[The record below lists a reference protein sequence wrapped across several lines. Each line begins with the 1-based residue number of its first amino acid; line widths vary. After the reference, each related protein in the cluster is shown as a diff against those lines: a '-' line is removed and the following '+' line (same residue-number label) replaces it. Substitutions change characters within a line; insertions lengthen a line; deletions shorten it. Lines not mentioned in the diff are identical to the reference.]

1 VPYIQDECTEMSDN
15 FKKNMNQFLSGMKRT
30 VAKAKAESGESLDEG
45 KKYMS
50 FEVYSK
56 LCDLLFIGKGD
67 DYLFAHAFLTLEWN
81 LLSCSDNC
89 FALYLNHVQWAN
101 DSMVVYFGKAKGDQ
115 FGEKSCEPW
124 HVYSNPNMPSLCPV
138 LAMAKY

>member
-56 LCDLLFIGKGD
+56 LCDLLFIGKVGKRF
-67 DYLFAHAFLTLEWN
+67 YGSLFRESERRSIWRKI
-81 LLSCSDNC
+81 
-89 FALYLNHVQWAN
+89 
-101 DSMVVYFGKAKGDQ
+101 MR
-115 FGEKSCEPW
+115 
-124 HVYSNPNMPSLCPV
+124 
-138 LAMAKY
+138 AMACVLESKYAIALSSTCHGKVLVLV